1 MPNSRVWLLFGALV
15 PIVAAVSVFFATAAS
30 GVPFAYDE
38 ADYMYAGTRGVTAN
52 FLDRDAI
59 PFSEYV
65 RKGVEL
71 VRHPEERASISRFV
85 RSSGDLSFYR
95 HYHGPVYAYW
105 LALWHAFGARS
116 EVTYRAS
123 GIPLHALAALA
134 LFWLFL
140 MTFPEYPPEIA
151 FFAALLFVMNRT
163 ALLAATFI
171 TQHVIFEVLSLFT
184 LFAVALFFRTG
195 ELRWWYL
202 TAVLAAAE
210 FATVEIAVVLMTAL
224 LLSLVLLRWKDGI
237 GRLAGLV
244 ARGAAWFLLTL
255 VVLWPKGLLQLNAL
269 KGYLYLAYMA
279 IQRKTFSPISATEL
293 WVFRLKTYP
302 LEFVLPFAA
311 MLAGVWLIRRPK
323 ARPTLVP
330 FVCYAVLFF
339 LVTLKV
345 TAPFTYYHASLM
357 STLAVV
363 TGCVLGEIWRRA
375 PATARMAI
383 AALVVVPLVWLDAG
397 FHREKILDR
406 EAPSLA
412 ADVLKYTRSYTAQ
425 ADVRTVF
432 LPFDLVPTMHYYLP
446 NIPVTGYD
454 TDWTNDRLAGE
465 SLQASPD
472 LVLCR
477 ESTCMTLERLWP
489 EGAVVHRAPVSRT
502 PSGEPL
508 NAIGLT
514 DPGHH

>member
-1 MPNSRVWLLFGALV
+1 MRNSRAWLLFGALV
-15 PIVAAVSVFFATAAS
+15 PIVGAVSFFFAAS
-30 GVPFAYDE
+30 TSGAPFPYDE

-255 VVLWPKGLLQLNAL
+255 VVL
-269 KGYLYLAYMA
+269 
-279 IQRKTFSPISATEL
+279 
-293 WVFRLKTYP
+293 
-302 LEFVLPFAA
+302 
-311 MLAGVWLIRRPK
+311 
-323 ARPTLVP
+323 
-330 FVCYAVLFF
+330 
-339 LVTLKV
+339 
-345 TAPFTYYHASLM
+345 
-357 STLAVV
+357 
-363 TGCVLGEIWRRA
+363 
-375 PATARMAI
+375 
-383 AALVVVPLVWLDAG
+383 
-397 FHREKILDR
+397 
-406 EAPSLA
+406 
-412 ADVLKYTRSYTAQ
+412 
-425 ADVRTVF
+425 
-432 LPFDLVPTMHYYLP
+432 
-446 NIPVTGYD
+446 
-454 TDWTNDRLAGE
+454 
-465 SLQASPD
+465 
-472 LVLCR
+472 
-477 ESTCMTLERLWP
+477 
-489 EGAVVHRAPVSRT
+489 
-502 PSGEPL
+502 
-508 NAIGLT
+508 
-514 DPGHH
+514 